1 VSPGTVHG
9 QSAERP
15 QPAYDGRVETEGSRR
30 RRALAAGLLGLATL
44 LPGCSAVPASVAP
57 PTHSSAP
64 GETRHST
71 DAAAARERALQEL
84 LDRRAA
90 AVRSRDRE
98 AFAAALDNPHSGFGL
113 RQLELFDTLA
123 RLPIGTFEYAT
134 PEAAPALSA
143 QRASQ
148 VGPEAWVA
156 RVEGR
161 YTLRGYDRG
170 PRQFETHLTA
180 VRREGGW
187 RLADDS
193 DGGTQPQ
200 LWDLPDLTVVR
211 SSSTLVVGSGPPS
224 RLREY
229 LRLGDQAVARVA
241 RTWTRPWGSRLVLV
255 VPATAEQM
263 AGQLGQDAASV
274 EQVAAVT
281 DGTIGADGRAGA
293 DRVVVNPGAFA
304 RLRPDGRRVVITH
317 EATHVAIRASTTR
330 PVALWL
336 SEGMADYVGYG
347 GLGLPRERVAAPLL
361 TRVRQGSGPKT
372 LPTEADF
379 DPATSTIAPSYNAAW
394 LAVSLI
400 ADRHGDAALV
410 RFYLDAA
417 LLESSHDPP
426 GDPAENARAAFAD
439 VLGTSEQAFTRDWLR
454 YLDTLALR

>member
-1 VSPGTVHG
+1 
-9 QSAERP
+9 
-15 QPAYDGRVETEGSRR
+15 VETEGLRR
-30 RRALAAGLLGLATL
+30 RRVLAAGLLGLAVL
-44 LPGCSAVPASVAP
+44 LPGCSTGPEAVAP
-57 PTHSSAP
+57 PTESSTSID
-64 GETRHST
+64 GRLST
-71 DAAAARERALQEL
+71 ESGAAREQALQEL
-84 LDRRAA
+84 LDQRAS
-90 AVRSRDRE
+90 AVLARDRE
-98 AFAAALDNPHSGFGL
+98 AFAATLDNPRSGFGL

-123 RLPIGTFEYAT
+123 RLPLGTFEYAT
-134 PEAAPALSA
+134 PEPAPALSPE
-143 QRASQ
+143 RAAQ

-161 YTLRGYDRG
+161 YTLQGYDRG
-170 PRQFETHLTA
+170 PRLFETHLTA
-180 VRREGGW
+180 VRRDGGW

-200 LWDLPDLTVVR
+200 LWDLPDLAVVR
-211 SSSTLVVGSGPPS
+211 SPSTLVVGSGPES

-229 LRLGDQAVARVA
+229 LRLGDQAVARVG

-263 AGQLGQDAASV
+263 AGLLGQEAASV

-281 DGTIGADGRAGA
+281 DGILGADGRAGA
-293 DRVVVNPGAFA
+293 DRVMVNPEAFA
-304 RLRPDGRRVVITH
+304 RLQPHGRRVVITH
-317 EATHVAIRASTTR
+317 ETTHVAIRASTTR

-347 GLGLPRERVAAPLL
+347 GLGLPQERVAAPLL
-361 TRVRQGSGPKT
+361 ARVRSGSGPQA

-400 ADRHGDAALV
+400 AERRGEAALV
-410 RFYLDAA
+410 RFYLDAG
-417 LLESSHDPP
+417 LLESEQEPP
-426 GDPAENARAAFAD
+426 GDPAENVEAAFRD

-454 YLDTLALR
+454 YLDTLARP

>member
-1 VSPGTVHG
+1 M
-9 QSAERP
+9 AAWRP
-15 QPAYDGRVETEGSRR
+15 R
-30 RRALAAGLLGLATL
+30 AAGAGGPWPL
-44 LPGCSAVPASVAP
+44 GCSASR
-57 PTHSSAP
+57 SCC
-64 GETRHST
+64 R
-71 DAAAARERALQEL
+71 AAARSRKRCAAHAQQRAGGRNSPRMRRQPVSGRCRNSSTGARPPCGHGTARTSPPPSTAPSPASGCASRAL
-84 LDRRAA
+84 RH
-90 AVRSRDRE
+90 
-98 AFAAALDNPHSGFGL
+98 P
-113 RQLELFDTLA
+113 A

-134 PEAAPALSA
+134 PEAAPALST

-148 VGPEAWVA
+148 VGPEVA

-180 VRREGGW
+180 VRRDGGW

-200 LWDLPDLTVVR
+200 LWDLPDLAVVR

-330 PVALWL
+330 PVALC
-336 SEGMADYVGYG
+336 S
-347 GLGLPRERVAAPLL
+347 PRASRTTWATAVWGFRANGSRRRCSRGCAKAPGRRPCPQRQTSIPPPRRSHRAT
-361 TRVRQGSGPKT
+361 TRRGWP
-372 LPTEADF
+372 
-379 DPATSTIAPSYNAAW
+379 
-394 LAVSLI
+394 
-400 ADRHGDAALV
+400 
-410 RFYLDAA
+410 
-417 LLESSHDPP
+417 
-426 GDPAENARAAFAD
+426 
-439 VLGTSEQAFTRDWLR
+439 
-454 YLDTLALR
+454 